1 MVTRLRKERAAPV
14 MRATQADF
22 VERGHQSEAPIF
34 GFSILATANILV
46 VMLHEIPGWAT
57 LTRCP
62 FQVGDASVGDAA
74 E

>member
-1 MVTRLRKERAAPV
+1 MRAA
-14 MRATQADF
+14 QADF
-22 VERGHQSEAPIF
+22 AEGARRSQESIF
-34 GFSILATANILV
+34 GVSILAMPNILV

>member
-14 MRATQADF
+14 MRAAQAEF

-46 VMLHEIPGWAT
+46 AMLHGIPGWAT
-57 LTRCP
+57 LTKCP
-62 FQVGDASVGDAA
+62 FQVGEAPVQDAA